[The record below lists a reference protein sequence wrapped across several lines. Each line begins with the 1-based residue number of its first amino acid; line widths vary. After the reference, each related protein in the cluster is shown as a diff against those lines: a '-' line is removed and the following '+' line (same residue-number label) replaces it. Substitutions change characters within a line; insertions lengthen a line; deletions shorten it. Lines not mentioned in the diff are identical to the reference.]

1 MTISKNS
8 LSKKRSAALA
18 VSSLSLLAACAGAAS
33 FMDRAYDFAMG
44 TWECSTDTQPFT
56 VGVNPDGTALYQGG
70 SENVYQLT
78 WNLEGGKLTLNS
90 PAGSNQSADVN
101 VADLENGTLTH
112 TDTSAEGEGA
122 FIGGE
127 PGTVSNVK
135 WDFEK
140 RTVSFQSQAD
150 SVTPGDVVSCNKT
163 SDKVTLIKTPDAEK

>member
-1 MTISKNS
+1 MTISKNI

-33 FMDRAYDFAMG
+33 FMDRA
-44 TWECSTDTQPFT
+44 CSTDTQPFT